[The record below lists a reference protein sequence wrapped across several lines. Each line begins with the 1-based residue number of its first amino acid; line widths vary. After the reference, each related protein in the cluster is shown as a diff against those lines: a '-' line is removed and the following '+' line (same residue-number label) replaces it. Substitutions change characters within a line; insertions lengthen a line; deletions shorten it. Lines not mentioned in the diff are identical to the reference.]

1 MEETARAIL
10 TVSGVL
16 FGFFFAGFWWLL
28 NRELTLKQDERHFKP
43 ATGVLMASMA
53 LLAVFGIIVPLRHAA
68 SVSPAVVPSY
78 RGIMLALVAIYG
90 YMLIELGHYGIY
102 QRPKYMTRSEK
113 FLSIGLIVVVMG
125 LVIKWC
131 VVSR

>member
-1 MEETARAIL
+1 MDETAKGIL

-16 FGFFFAGFWWLL
+16 FGFFFAAFWWLL
-28 NRELTLKQDERHFKP
+28 DRELAFKPDERHFKP

-68 SVSPAVVPSY
+68 SMSPAVVPSY
-78 RGIMLALVAIYG
+78 RGILLALVAIYG

-102 QRPKYMTRSEK
+102 QRPKYTTRSEK
-113 FLSIGLIVVVMG
+113 LFSIGLLVVMVA
-125 LVIKWC
+125 LVVRWWVI
-131 VVSR
+131 SR